1 MHFSDRITLRAVANS
16 IDTKGFNVETHTDT
30 VVWADKI
37 TASQNEFYSAGANGI
52 TVSAVF
58 MVHPEEY
65 AGQTEILFE
74 TVEYNVERTFQKD
87 KGNIGLVCSTKA
99 G

>member
-1 MHFSDRITLRAVANS
+1 MDIE
-16 IDTKGFNVETHTDT
+16 IDGLTGAISEALKQYGDDV
-30 VVWADKI
+30 

-58 MVHPEEY
+58 MVNAEEY
-65 AGQTEILFE
+65 TGQTEILFNA
-74 TVEYNVERTFQKD
+74 VEYHVERTFQKD

>member
-1 MHFSDRITLRAVANS
+1 MHFSDRITLRAVVNS

-58 MVHPEEY
+58 MVNAEEY
-65 AGQTEILFE
+65 TGQTEILFD
-74 TVEYNVERTFQKD
+74 TVEYNIERTFQKD